1 MAVGGVCDKRASLPS
16 IIQGGAG
23 THSSH
28 VGGTWGQG
36 YFKGIECPGWGWSQ
50 RKGVEGD
57 NNQGGAVPSNWR
69 GVAQRRDNASE
80 DTAAE
85 T

>member
-1 MAVGGVCDKRASLPS
+1 M
-16 IIQGGAG
+16 
-23 THSSH
+23 
-28 VGGTWGQG
+28 
-36 YFKGIECPGWGWSQ
+36 
-50 RKGVEGD
+50 EGD